1 MNATRAVQQNPIS
14 ALNKNRVRAKNH
26 DVIKAMGMAACQG
39 LCIEYQI
46 HSKAFCH

>member
-1 MNATRAVQQNPIS
+1 MNSTRLVQQKTIS
-14 ALNKNRVRAKNH
+14 ILNKNRICPKNQ
-26 DVIKAMGMAACQG
+26 DEIKAMGMAACQG